1 MHMSTSEEFMFYL
14 ADQLSGAG
22 EITYRKMFGEYVL
35 YCDSKVI
42 GLVCDG
48 QFFLKKTDA
57 GRKLLKEVCEAPA
70 YAGAKPSFL
79 ITSTDDREYL
89 TKLVRATC
97 SELPYPKQKKK
108 KVKNNCDSGEYVCYC
123 SKVTEKMIA
132 EAVTNGADS
141 PEKVISATGAM
152 KDPDCK
158 AKNPTGT

>member
-1 MHMSTSEEFMFYL
+1 MSTTEEFMVYL
-14 ADQLSGAG
+14 TDQLRDAG
-22 EITYRKMFGEYVL
+22 IITYRKMFGEYVL

-57 GRKLLKEVCEAPA
+57 GRRLLKEVCEAPA
-70 YAGAKPSFL
+70 YNGAKPSFL

-97 SELPYPKQKKK
+97 SELPFPKQKKK
-108 KVKNNCDSGEYVCYC
+108 KVKNNCHNVEYVCYC

-132 EAVTNGADS
+132 EAVRDGADS
-141 PEKVISATGAM
+141 PEKVIAATGAM
-152 KDPDCK
+152 KNSNCK
-158 AKNPTGT
+158 VNNPKGT

>member
-1 MHMSTSEEFMFYL
+1 MSTSEDYMVYL
-14 ADQLSGAG
+14 ADQLGDAG
-22 EITYRKMFGEYVL
+22 EITYRKMFGEYAL

-70 YAGAKPSFL
+70 YDGARPSFL

-89 TKLVRATC
+89 TKLVRATWK
-97 SELPYPKQKKK
+97 ELPFPRPKKAKKEP
-108 KVKNNCDSGEYVCYC
+108 GEDKYICWC
-123 SKVTEKMIA
+123 SKVTERMIA
-132 EAVTNGADS
+132 EAIREGADS

-152 KDPDCK
+152 RDPDCEV
-158 AKNPTGT
+158 KNPKGT

>member
-1 MHMSTSEEFMFYL
+1 MSTSEEFMVYL
-14 ADQLSGAG
+14 SDQLRDAG
-22 EITYRKMFGEYVL
+22 IITYRKMFGEYAL

-70 YAGAKPSFL
+70 YNGAKPSFL

-108 KVKNNCDSGEYVCYC
+108 KEKNNCDSGEYVCYC
-123 SKVTEKMIA
+123 SKVTEKRKLLQFPKSTPVSLHALKRTFFRLLFLKLTVLILQF
-132 EAVTNGADS
+132 
-141 PEKVISATGAM
+141 
-152 KDPDCK
+152 
-158 AKNPTGT
+158 

>member
-1 MHMSTSEEFMFYL
+1 LHMSTSEEFMFYL

-79 ITSTDDREYL
+79 ITSTDDREHMI
-89 TKLVRATC
+89 KLVRATW
-97 SELPYPKQKKK
+97 SELPFQKPKKYKKEPA
-108 KVKNNCDSGEYVCYC
+108 DPEYVCYC

-132 EAVTNGADS
+132 EAVRDGADS
-141 PEKVISATGAM
+141 PEKVITVTGAM
-152 KDPDCK
+152 RNPDCK
-158 AKNPTGT
+158 VKNPKGS

>member
-1 MHMSTSEEFMFYL
+1 MSTSEEFMVYL
-14 ADQLSGAG
+14 SDQLRDAG
-22 EITYRKMFGEYVL
+22 IITYRKMFGEYAL

-70 YAGAKPSFL
+70 YDGAKPSFL

-141 PEKVISATGAM
+141 PEKVILATGAM

-158 AKNPTGT
+158 VKNPKGT

>member
-1 MHMSTSEEFMFYL
+1 MSTSQEFMFYL

-57 GRKLLKEVCEAPA
+57 GRRLLKEVCEAPA
-70 YAGAKPSFL
+70 YNGAKPSFL

-97 SELPYPKQKKK
+97 SELPFPKQKKK
-108 KVKNNCDSGEYVCYC
+108 KVKNNCHNVEYVCYC

-132 EAVTNGADS
+132 EAVRDGADS
-141 PEKVISATGAM
+141 PEKVIAATGAM
-152 KDPDCK
+152 KNSNCK
-158 AKNPTGT
+158 VNNPKGT

>member
-1 MHMSTSEEFMFYL
+1 MSTSDEFMVYL
-14 ADQLSGAG
+14 TDQLRDAG
-22 EITYRKMFGEYVL
+22 IITYRKMFGEYAL

-57 GRKLLKEVCEAPA
+57 GRRLLKEVCEAPA
-70 YAGAKPSFL
+70 YNGAKPSFL

-97 SELPYPKQKKK
+97 SELPFPKQKKK
-108 KVKNNCDSGEYVCYC
+108 KVKNNCHNVEYVCYC

-132 EAVTNGADS
+132 EAVRDGADS
-141 PEKVISATGAM
+141 PEKVIAATGAM
-152 KDPDCK
+152 KNSNCK
-158 AKNPTGT
+158 VNNPKGT

>member
-1 MHMSTSEEFMFYL
+1 MSTSVEFMVYL
-14 ADQLSGAG
+14 ADQLSDAG

-57 GRKLLKEVCEAPA
+57 GRKMLKEVCEAPA
-70 YAGAKPSFL
+70 YEGAKPSFL

-89 TKLVRATC
+89 TKLVRATWD
-97 SELPYPKQKKK
+97 ELPFPKPKKA
-108 KVKNNCDSGEYVCYC
+108 KNKPGDPEYVCYC

-132 EAVTNGADS
+132 DAIGDGADS
-141 PEKVISATGAM
+141 PEKVIAATGAM
-152 KDPDCK
+152 KDPHCEV
-158 AKNPTGT
+158 KNPKGT

>member
-1 MHMSTSEEFMFYL
+1 
-14 ADQLSGAG
+14 
-22 EITYRKMFGEYVL
+22 L

-70 YAGAKPSFL
+70 YNGAKPSFL

-108 KVKNNCDSGEYVCYC
+108 YVCYC

-141 PEKVISATGAM
+141 PEKVILATGAM

-158 AKNPTGT
+158 VKNPKG